1 VIARERPDALLV
13 AADGFFAS
21 RRVQLANSAARERIP
36 ASYSQREVPAV
47 GGLLSYGTSIVGS
60 WHQAGI
66 NTGNILKGAKPGD
79 LPIVQ
84 SSKFELV
91 SNLQTAR
98 LLDLEV
104 PPTLLGRA
112 DGVIE

>member
-1 VIARERPDALLV
+1 MIARERPDALLV

-21 RRVQLANSAARERIP
+21 RRVQLANLAARERIP
-36 ASYSQREVPAV
+36 ASYSQREFPAV
-47 GGLLSYGTSIVGS
+47 GGLLSYGTSIVDS

-66 NTGNILKGAKPGD
+66 YTGNILKGAKPGD

-91 SNLQTAR
+91 INLQTAR

-104 PPTLLGRA
+104 PPSLLARA
-112 DGVIE
+112 DEVIE